1 VRIASG
7 TQQLRVEKFMAA
19 NAGSDGDTGPKRLIP
34 VLFIGVF
41 MSALDTAIVGPAIP
55 VLRET
60 FGVDNRMVGLVMSV
74 FVLFSLCSTALMANL
89 SDRYG
94 RRPIY
99 LFSVAVFAVGSLL
112 IALSPSFWVVVASRA
127 IQGIGAGGITPTASA
142 VVGDVFK
149 PEQRG
154 KMLGLIGATYGMAFV
169 LGPPLASGLMLLSSW
184 HWIFL
189 INLPIA
195 AVILYLGARVLPVA
209 RPATVQPA
217 LDKTGLV
224 ITFALL
230 SALVLG
236 ITRVLDPLLD
246 PLLGVVLW
254 PWLLL
259 GVALLLALLVAVEAR
274 TSAPLIPMFLFKQR
288 QLATTYLLASGSGF
302 GMGSVIF
309 LTSIATQAYG
319 VTSQHAGFVLLPLV
333 LCSMLGSM
341 GSGRLLNRTG
351 PRTMMLLGFANLALG
366 YGLSAVTGYG
376 LWLFLLA
383 SVPVGLGI
391 GVVVGGALRSIAIDE
406 APLAVR
412 ASAQGLINICTAIGT
427 LVAAASISAMA
438 DLGGGGPQGFSNAY
452 VAVAILML
460 GMFLATLA
468 LRKKTNAALQAA

>member
-1 VRIASG
+1 
-7 TQQLRVEKFMAA
+7 MAVT
-19 NAGSDGDTGPKRLIP
+19 AGSDTDTGPKRLVP

-41 MSALDTAIVGPAIP
+41 MAALDTAIVGPAIP

-60 FGVDNRMVGLVMSV
+60 FAVDNRMVGLVMSV

-99 LFSVAVFAVGSLL
+99 LFSVSVFALGSLL
-112 IALSPSFWVVVASRA
+112 IALSPSFWMVILSRA

-154 KMLGLIGATYGMAFV
+154 KMLGLIGATYGLAFV
-169 LGPPLASGLMLLSSW
+169 LGPPLASGLMLVASW

-195 AVILYLGARVLPVA
+195 AVILYMGARLLPVA
-209 RPATVQPA
+209 RVEVQQAP
-217 LDKTGLV
+217 LDHNGIA
-224 ITFALL
+224 ITFTLL
-230 SALVLG
+230 TALVLG

-246 PLLGVVLW
+246 PLLGVTLW

-259 GVALLLALLVAVEAR
+259 AVLLLLALLVVVEAR
-274 TSAPLIPMFLFKQR
+274 ATAPLIPMFLFKQR
-288 QLATTYLLASGSGF
+288 QLATTYLLASGAGF

-309 LTSIATQAYG
+309 LTSIATHAYG
-319 VTSQHAGFVLLPLV
+319 VTAQHAGFVLLPLV
-333 LCSMLGSM
+333 LCSMVGSM

-351 PRTMMLLGFANLALG
+351 ARSMVLLGFANLALG
-366 YGLSAVTGYG
+366 YGLSAVTGHG

-383 SVPVGLGI
+383 SVPVGFGI
-391 GVVVGGALRSIAIDE
+391 GIVVGGALRSIAIEE
-406 APLAVR
+406 APMAVR

-427 LVAAASISAMA
+427 LTAAASISAVA
-438 DLGGGGPQGFSNAY
+438 DLAGGGTAGFSTAY
-452 VAVAILML
+452 TGVGAFMLLML
-460 GMFLATLA
+460 LSTLA
-468 LRKKTNAALQAA
+468 LRKKTDAALQAA

>member
-1 VRIASG
+1 MSV
-7 TQQLRVEKFMAA
+7 TT
-19 NAGSDGDTGPKRLIP
+19 GSDADTAPKRLVP

-60 FGVDNRMVGLVMSV
+60 FAVDNRLVGLVMSV

-94 RRPIY
+94 RKPVY
-99 LFSVAVFAVGSLL
+99 LFSVSVFALGSLL
-112 IALSPSFWVVVASRA
+112 IALSPSFWMVVLSRA
-127 IQGIGAGGITPTASA
+127 VQGIGAGGITPTASA
-142 VVGDVFK
+142 VVGDVFAPK
-149 PEQRG
+149 QRG

-169 LGPPLASGLMLLSSW
+169 LGPPLASGLMLIASW

-195 AVILYLGARVLPVA
+195 AVILYLGAKVLPPRKSLA
-209 RPATVQPA
+209 AQAPLDRTGIA
-217 LDKTGLV
+217 L
-224 ITFALL
+224 TFTLL
-230 SALVLG
+230 AALVLG

-246 PLLGVVLW
+246 PVLGTTLW

-259 GVALLLALLVAVEAR
+259 AAAVLLVLLVAVEQRAP
-274 TSAPLIPMFLFKQR
+274 APLIPMGLFAKR
-288 QLATTYLLASGSGF
+288 QLATTYALAAGAGF

-333 LCSMLGSM
+333 LCSMFGSM

-351 PRTMMLLGFANLALG
+351 PRSMILLGFAMLALG
-366 YGLSAVTGYG
+366 YGLCAVTGYG

-391 GVVVGGALRSIAIDE
+391 GIVVGGALRSIAIDD
-406 APLAVR
+406 APASVR

-427 LVAAASISAMA
+427 LVAASSISAMA
-438 DLGGGGPQGFSNAY
+438 DLGGGGTQGFGQAY
-452 VAVAILML
+452 VVVAALML
-460 GMFLATLA
+460 GMLLLTLG
-468 LRKKTNAALQAA
+468 LRKKTDAALQAA